1 MNDKII
7 SCGILLLCNNNIL
20 LWHATNSSWKTW
32 NIPKGRLEEGESYL
46 QCAVRETFE
55 ETNIWVDENSL
66 IELGLFEYLPKKD
79 LYLFATYLDLDL
91 INLKEIKCNSYVKNE
106 NGQNLFPEFDD
117 LKFFNILSLNKYT
130 SKNVFNTLTQALQ
143 VLIKK

>member
-20 LWHATNSSWKTW
+20 LGHATNSSWKTW

-55 ETNIWVDENSL
+55 ETNIWVDENYL

-91 INLKEIKCNSYVKNE
+91 INLKEIKCNSYAKDA
-106 NGQNLFPEFDD
+106 NGKNLFLEFDD

-130 SKNVFNTLTQALQ
+130 SKNVFNTLTKALQ
-143 VLIKK
+143 ELMKK